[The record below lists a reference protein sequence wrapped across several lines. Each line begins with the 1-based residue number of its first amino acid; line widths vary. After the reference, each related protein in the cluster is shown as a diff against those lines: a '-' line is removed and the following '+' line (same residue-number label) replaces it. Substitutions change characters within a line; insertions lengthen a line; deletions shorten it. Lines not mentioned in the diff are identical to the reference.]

1 MTIKTTAADLL
12 TETHN
17 LVANLQPLFYNL
29 VSSSQHHKLDTIQI
43 STARAREITAD
54 LMILKK
60 KLQTFKDS
68 ERIAESATDQHLDKM
83 FGIN

>member
-1 MTIKTTAADLL
+1 MTTKTAAADLL
-12 TETHN
+12 NESHN
-17 LVANLQPLFYNL
+17 IVKTLEPLFYNL

-43 STARAREITAD
+43 STARAREIAMD

-68 ERIAESATDQHLDKM
+68 ERITESATDQHLDKM